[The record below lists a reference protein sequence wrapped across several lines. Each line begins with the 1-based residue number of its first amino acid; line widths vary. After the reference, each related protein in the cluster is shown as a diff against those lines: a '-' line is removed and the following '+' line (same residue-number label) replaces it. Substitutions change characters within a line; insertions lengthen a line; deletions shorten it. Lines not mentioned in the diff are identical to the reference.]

1 MFGKVMNLAKILL
14 VSTIVLSIGCAKI
27 LEEPRLNSSA
37 DRDLQENF
45 DVELVPL
52 TTAVVDNLNKQS
64 YDLPV
69 TKKSFLKS
77 AQDGATETTEVS
89 LPQTT
94 SPIAYKI
101 GTGDVLSLTR
111 FITKQGITDDVAQD
125 NIVTSSTRVTADG
138 NILFIETG
146 LLNIEGSS
154 ISQAR
159 DTVSNAL
166 IRNGID
172 PRFQLEVT
180 GFNSQTVGLII
191 SKTTGAGAGA
201 GVSVAV
207 SSVEQGTALYPIT
220 EKPLTLKELL
230 IQAGFEID
238 DSLFQVVT
246 LQRSK
251 RSFRIPVS
259 HIFSNSS
266 PDYFLTGGDIIKLDN
281 INYRPQ
287 FAYMMGGDSKPQTV
301 RLNPENRTVL
311 AEALLAEGGLLSSA
325 ASRKWEVYVL
335 RGQAP
340 VKAYHLDTTD
350 PARFTLATKLELR
363 PDDILFA
370 STKPIY
376 DFNRLIGLLNPLR
389 AAAGIDL
396 N

>member
-1 MFGKVMNLAKILL
+1 MNLAKILL
-14 VSTIVLSIGCAKI
+14 VSTIVLCIGCAKV

-37 DRDLQENF
+37 DRNLQENF
-45 DVELVPL
+45 DVELIPL
-52 TTAVVDNLNKQS
+52 TTSVVSNLNKQS

-69 TKKSFLKS
+69 TKKNYLKT
-77 AQDGATETTEVS
+77 AQDGSTQSTEMS
-89 LPQTT
+89 LPKTT
-94 SPIAYKI
+94 SPIPYKI

-111 FITKQGITDDVAQD
+111 FITKQGVTDDVAQD

-201 GVSVAV
+201 GAGAGVNVAV

-230 IQAGFEID
+230 IKAGFEID
-238 DSLFQVVT
+238 DSLLQVVT
-246 LQRSK
+246 LQRLK
-251 RSFRIPVS
+251 QSFRIPIS
-259 HIFSNSS
+259 HIFSDTS
-266 PDYFLTGGDIIKLDN
+266 PDYYLTGGDIIKLDN
-281 INYRPQ
+281 ISYRPQ

-301 RLNPENRTVL
+301 RLDPENRTVL
-311 AEALLAEGGLLSSA
+311 AEALLAEGGLLSSEA
-325 ASRKWEVYVL
+325 TRKWEVYML

-340 VKAYHLDTTD
+340 IKAYHLDTTD
-350 PARFTLATKLELR
+350 PARFSLATKLELR

-376 DFNRLIGLLNPLR
+376 NFNTLLGLLNPLR
-389 AAAGIDL
+389 AASSIR
-396 N
+396 